1 MANPVVMVHGWG
13 GSFKRTWQEPGWE
26 ALLQDGGREVIGV
39 DLLGHG
45 TNDKPHDVESYLDL
59 TPAITAAIAGHDQI
73 DAVGF
78 SMGAMTLL
86 ALACREPDRFG
97 RLVLCGVGN
106 NVLEERE
113 GNEIAAALRGEPTD
127 DRTAQLFVQYAE
139 QPGNDRE
146 ALLAAIEAERPRLT
160 KEQLAKVSAKTLVVI
175 GDKDFAGPGEPLAE
189 AIPGAQ
195 LKVLRNVDHF
205 ATTEDFGCIDAVLAF
220 LDAQA

>member
-97 RLVLCGVGN
+97 RLVLCGVGS

-113 GNEIAAALRGEPTD
+113 G
-127 DRTAQLFVQYAE
+127 
-139 QPGNDRE
+139 
-146 ALLAAIEAERPRLT
+146 
-160 KEQLAKVSAKTLVVI
+160 
-175 GDKDFAGPGEPLAE
+175 
-189 AIPGAQ
+189 
-195 LKVLRNVDHF
+195 
-205 ATTEDFGCIDAVLAF
+205 
-220 LDAQA
+220 